1 MCYIFISSVLIE
13 ARYGVVIVLHFMG
26 EVCVLVLELLN
37 GVVVV
42 DSGAAVGMGIHLG
55 SGIGGG
61 DGCIIVASYN
71 NKGKYPNHHPIAIVN
86 SNKLVLL

>member
-1 MCYIFISSVLIE
+1 MCYIFISSVDIGSLWFCDS
-13 ARYGVVIVLHFMG
+13 VTFHG
-26 EVCVLVLELLN
+26 EVCFLVLELLN
-37 GVVVV
+37 GVVV
-42 DSGAAVGMGIHLG
+42 DSGAGVGMGIHLG
-55 SGIGGG
+55 SGVGGG

>member
-37 GVVVV
+37 GVVV
-42 DSGAAVGMGIHLG
+42 DSGAGVGMGT
-55 SGIGGG
+55 S
-61 DGCIIVASYN
+61 S
-71 NKGKYPNHHPIAIVN
+71 
-86 SNKLVLL
+86 